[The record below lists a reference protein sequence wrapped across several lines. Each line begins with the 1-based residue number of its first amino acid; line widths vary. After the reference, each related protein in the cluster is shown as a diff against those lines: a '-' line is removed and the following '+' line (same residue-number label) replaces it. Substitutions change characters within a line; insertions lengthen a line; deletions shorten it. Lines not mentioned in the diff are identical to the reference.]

1 MLKRL
6 IVILVIIFC
15 IVFNSLNINIDNNKQ
30 EFINVTILGEVNKPG
45 TYSLKLGSTLN
56 DLLNLSIINENAD
69 IRTFNKDKILS
80 NNEKIYI
87 PKSNKEIIS
96 INNASYQELL
106 QLPGIGEVIANRII
120 EYRNRY
126 GSFLYLD
133 ELLYISGIG
142 DKIYEQIK
150 KHICL

>member
-1 MLKRL
+1 MLKRI

-30 EFINVTILGEVNKPG
+30 EFINVTILGEVKKPG
-45 TYSLKLGSTLN
+45 TYSIKLGSTLN
-56 DLLNLSIINENAD
+56 DLFNLSIINENAD

-80 NNEKIYI
+80 NNERIYI

-106 QLPGIGEVIANRII
+106 MLPGIGEVIANRII

-142 DKIYEQIK
+142 EKKYEQIK

>member
-6 IVILVIIFC
+6 IVILVIVFC

-56 DLLNLSIINENAD
+56 DLFNLSIINENAD

-80 NNEKIYI
+80 NNERIHI
-87 PKSNKEIIS
+87 PKSNKETIS

-126 GSFLYLD
+126 GSFLFLD

-142 DKIYEQIK
+142 EKKYEQIK